1 MNLSSIEVI
10 LFDLGNVILPFTHYQ
25 IAEKLS
31 QFSQRKEFQDPQRI
45 FSYLF
50 DFEEGSVN
58 GYEVGKVSSIQFF
71 KSLKEYLHLSL
82 SFEEFIP
89 IWNDIF
95 TEDQGVSEIIR
106 SLKGKKKLGLIS
118 NTNLLHFD
126 YILSKFPVI
135 RIFDKWILSHEVG
148 FKKPDVHIFQ
158 KAMEWASV
166 EPGKILLIDDM
177 KKHVEVAVSLGMQG
191 IHFISAQQLREEL
204 YIKLNLS
211 NRY

>member
-1 MNLSSIEVI
+1 MIQSPIEVI
-10 LFDLGNVILPFTHYQ
+10 LFDLGNVILPFNHYQ

-31 QFSQRKEFQDPQRI
+31 RFSQRKEFQDPQRI
-45 FSYLF
+45 FSHLF
-50 DFEEGSVN
+50 DFEKGSVN

-106 SLKGKKKLGLIS
+106 SLKGKKRLGLIS
-118 NTNLLHFD
+118 NTNPLHFD
-126 YILSKFPVI
+126 YILSKFSVI
-135 RIFDKWILSHEVG
+135 RIFDKWILSHEAG
-148 FKKPDVHIFQ
+148 FKKPAIEIFQ

-191 IHFISAQQLREEL
+191 IHFISADQLKEDL
-204 YIKLNLS
+204 QIKL
-211 NRY
+211 